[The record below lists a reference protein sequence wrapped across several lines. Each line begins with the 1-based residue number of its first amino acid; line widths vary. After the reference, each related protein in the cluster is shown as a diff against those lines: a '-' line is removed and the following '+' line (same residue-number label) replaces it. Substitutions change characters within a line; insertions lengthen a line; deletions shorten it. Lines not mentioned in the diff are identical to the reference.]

1 MQAII
6 SKATGTRQPRAGHN
20 TRMRSAPCR
29 HAWVVAGLAAMLAA
43 GCAGTRQR
51 EGEISDR
58 DRYWHYAREEVPSFS
73 TWGRLDGWRP
83 LGRDELVVWTRF
95 DEAYILRVDPTCF
108 ELDTA
113 IGIRLESRVSGTIS
127 SGFDWVRVGRER
139 CRILK
144 IHPVDYLLMKQEE
157 RELRQERKKQEPQ

>member
-1 MQAII
+1 MRRAAFHCPWII
-6 SKATGTRQPRAGHN
+6 
-20 TRMRSAPCR
+20 
-29 HAWVVAGLAAMLAA
+29 AGLAAVLVA

-51 EGEISDR
+51 EGEISER
-58 DRYWHYAREEVPSFS
+58 ERYWYYAKEEVPSFNS
-73 TWGRLDGWRP
+73 WGRISGWRP
-83 LGRDELVVWTRF
+83 LGRHELVVWTRF

-127 SGFDWVRVGRER
+127 SGFDWVRVGRDR

-144 IHPVDYLLMKQEE
+144 IFPMDYRLMKQEE
-157 RELRQERKKQEPQ
+157 RELRQQSKKDEA

>member
-1 MQAII
+1 M
-6 SKATGTRQPRAGHN
+6 HH
-20 TRMRSAPCR
+20 APIHC
-29 HAWVVAGLAAMLAA
+29 AWVIAGLAAVLAA
-43 GCAGTRQR
+43 GCVGTRQR

-58 DRYWHYAREEVPSFS
+58 DRYWHYARDEVPSFS

-83 LGRDELVVWTRF
+83 LGQHELVVWTRF

-127 SGFDWVRVGRER
+127 SGFDWVRAGRDR

-144 IHPVDYLLMKQEE
+144 IFPMDYKLMKQEE
-157 RELRQERKKQEPQ
+157 RELRQQSKKDDS